1 MATRFPPPPSFRPM
15 PPPRRLAGGRTALGR
30 IDVVRSWAK
39 WPVALAAAALTVG
52 FGTSGNYPRFCVAD
66 VPSVRVVQASDGVL
80 ELREGEQIVA
90 RLSSPL
96 LTRAAGTPSAEVVTT
111 QGHRL
116 VVVRRADRSHAS
128 ASTPSATTVWIGLL
142 ESGAARAIWSGV
154 VGPLDADGEI
164 TRGLDVGPAGLALY
178 ETVSRVSR
186 CDAIPVRLGW
196 RHYDFSR
203 GRFVPFVPPASPG
216 ASQSI
221 VARRVSGKP
230 RPRPRVAFPFTMA
243 SAPPAGAAAA
253 TEQDQA
259 RALVAP
265 LAVSD
270 GDPETVWRERR
281 EAGAE
286 EILTARAA
294 GSGFGITGLEVLPG
308 DPTSPQRWAASGRAR
323 SLTLILGPS
332 AAERFDV
339 TLEEASDE
347 SDHKRPFW
355 IPLPRPVPSSC
366 VTIVPREVAHDS
378 ASAAQTLAWAEVTVF
393 TDFDGPT
400 GIARLIQALSV
411 ADCASHVDDVVAL
424 GPGAAPTLIA
434 ALSDTTTPSP
444 NGRRCMLEALS
455 RLGKGDAKL
464 APDAARALESA
475 LPALLAPDL
484 DVAEQRLLSQVVSD
498 LRPAPVAALRALLD
512 DANAGEGARVR
523 AARLLA
529 GIDDDGARA
538 AIVDAVGKAPAV
550 LRAELRRLAA
560 TPRAAGPALRTAL
573 AATPIEARSRRADL
587 AYALGAA
594 ASRPGA
600 TQDRSEAEATATMLA
615 ALALDAKEDFEV
627 RARAV
632 QGLSSV
638 GGERAVKTLVQISR
652 TAEPAPLRLLATRG
666 LATVPDSALAAP
678 ALRAA
683 IADADPAVREAAVSA
698 LGGRRDP
705 SARPALIEAAKQEP
719 WPLVRRAEIAALGRV
734 CGPGAGDLL
743 IRAVERDVL
752 DVRKVALAGLAACR
766 DSRSRDL
773 LLGLL
778 RREPEAPPLR
788 TEAARLLGQ
797 SGDRSATPA
806 MAAAL
811 QRMTVQSQD
820 DLAIEETALTTVD
833 ALARLGG
840 QAAVDAVLTLRT
852 DARPAFRRAVAQA
865 LGRACEAPQTPAALR
880 EASRDSDA
888 AVATA
893 ARTSLRQC
901 EAPRAGRPAAA
912 VVKTRE

>member
-1 MATRFPPPPSFRPM
+1 
-15 PPPRRLAGGRTALGR
+15 
-30 IDVVRSWAK
+30 
-39 WPVALAAAALTVG
+39 VALAAAASMLS
-52 FGTSGNYPRFCVAD
+52 FGARGQYPRFCAAD
-66 VPSVRVVQASDGVL
+66 APSVRVVQASDGTL

-142 ESGAARAIWSGV
+142 ESGTARAIWSGV

-164 TRGLDVGPAGLALY
+164 TRGLDVGPAGLSLY

-196 RHYDFSR
+196 RQYDFSR
-203 GRFVPFVPPASPG
+203 GRFVPLAPPAPG
-216 ASQSI
+216 DTSQAI
-221 VARRVSGKP
+221 VAKRVSGKP
-230 RPRPRVAFPFTMA
+230 RPRPRVAFPFTVA

-253 TEQDQA
+253 ADQDQA

-281 EAGAE
+281 DTGAE
-286 EILTARAA
+286 GILTARAA

-308 DPTSPQRWAASGRAR
+308 DPTSPQRWAASGHAR

-339 TLEEASDE
+339 TLEESPDAG
-347 SDHKRPFW
+347 DHKRPFW
-355 IPLPRPVPSSC
+355 IPLPRPIPSSC

-393 TDFDGPT
+393 TDFDGPA
-400 GIARLIQALSV
+400 GITRLIQALSA

-434 ALSDTTTPSP
+434 ALSTTPLPSP

-455 RLGKGDAKL
+455 RLGKADAKL
-464 APDAARALESA
+464 PPEAARALENA
-475 LPALLAPDL
+475 LPALLAPELDL
-484 DVAEQRLLSQVVSD
+484 AEQRLLSQVMSE
-498 LRPAPVAALRALLD
+498 LRPEPVAPLRALLD
-512 DANAGEGARVR
+512 DAKAGEGSRVR

-529 GIDDDGARA
+529 AIDDDGARA

-550 LRAELRRLAA
+550 LRGELRRLAA
-560 TPRAAGPALRTAL
+560 ATRAAGPALRAAL
-573 AATPIEARSRRADL
+573 AATPTEARARRADL
-587 AYALGAA
+587 TYALGAA
-594 ASRPGA
+594 ASHAGA
-600 TQDRSEAEATATMLA
+600 SQDRSEPQATATVLA
-615 ALALDAKEDFEV
+615 ALALDAKEDFEA
-627 RARAV
+627 RARAI
-632 QGLSSV
+632 QGLSNV
-638 GGERAVKTLVQISR
+638 GDERAVKTLVQISR
-652 TAEPAPLRLLATRG
+652 TGTPAPLRLLATRG
-666 LATVPDSALAAP
+666 LAAVPNGELTVP

-683 IADADPAVREAAVSA
+683 IDDADPAVREAAVSA
-698 LGGRRDP
+698 LGDRRDP
-705 SARPALIEAAKQEP
+705 SARPALIAAAKQEP
-719 WPLVRRAEIAALGRV
+719 WPLVRRAEIAALGRM

-752 DVRKVALAGLAACR
+752 DVRKVALAGLAGCR
-766 DSRSRDL
+766 DPRTRDL

-797 SGDRSATPA
+797 SGDRAATPA

-833 ALARLGG
+833 ALAKLGG
-840 QAAVDAVLTLRT
+840 QPAVEAILSLRA